1 MMKKTVILM
10 TALTMAVGFPV
21 SAYAEESRE
30 EETVTIKSLNGNQ
43 EEVDLEVPYD
53 AERIAVM
60 DMASLDIL
68 DSLGLGERVVG
79 TSDTSLEYLQDY
91 VTNENIEN
99 LGTIKEADMEAVMSC
114 EPDVIFIG
122 GRLSKIYDE
131 LSEIAPV
138 VYLSTDSEIGVA
150 ESVNKN
156 ARIIASMF
164 GEEAKVDGLMEG
176 FSFRI

>member
-79 TSDTSLEYLQDY
+79 TSDTSLEYLR
-91 VTNENIEN
+91 T
-99 LGTIKEADMEAVMSC
+99 M
-114 EPDVIFIG
+114 
-122 GRLSKIYDE
+122 
-131 LSEIAPV
+131 
-138 VYLSTDSEIGVA
+138 
-150 ESVNKN
+150 
-156 ARIIASMF
+156 
-164 GEEAKVDGLMEG
+164 
-176 FSFRI
+176 